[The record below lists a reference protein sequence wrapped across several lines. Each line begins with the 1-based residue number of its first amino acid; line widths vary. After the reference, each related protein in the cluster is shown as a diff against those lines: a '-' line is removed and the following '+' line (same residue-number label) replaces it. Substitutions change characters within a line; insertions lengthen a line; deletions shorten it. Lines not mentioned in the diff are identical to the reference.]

1 MLLSFSAQSLSIA
14 TWTIESINQQMQS
27 NTQLLL
33 GLHELSD
40 LINRIST
47 QNSLMRTFSE
57 NYGDLENSTL
67 FNFAEWTVSPS
78 SLAIQG
84 LLDRTHL
91 LMTGTQDLSTVGSKG
106 VLYMIADNLQ
116 VTIVF
121 LNEIFIIIF
130 RLIISRVSV
139 PKNSSGVLRECLGIP
154 WEFRDRYIQEFL
166 KRLPLGLFAFQKLTD
181 GKEEGC

>member
-1 MLLSFSAQSLSIA
+1 
-14 TWTIESINQQMQS
+14 MQS

-57 NYGDLENSTL
+57 NYVDLENSTL

-84 LLDRTHL
+84 LLDRMHL

-116 VTIVF
+116 VNCV
-121 LNEIFIIIF
+121 
-130 RLIISRVSV
+130 
-139 PKNSSGVLRECLGIP
+139 
-154 WEFRDRYIQEFL
+154 
-166 KRLPLGLFAFQKLTD
+166 
-181 GKEEGC
+181 